1 MSARSPRDVLVL
13 TCEHAGNRIPSEY
26 AHLFRGAGKVLAT
39 HRGWDPGALTLA
51 RLLSRELGRP
61 LHAITWSRL
70 FVEANRAPTN
80 RRIWSRYTK
89 DLPKLERDRILE
101 RWWRP
106 HREEVEKAVAKE
118 IARGKRVVHVA
129 VHSFTPELDGEVR
142 TAEVGFLN
150 DSRHKREGQ
159 FCRRWAA
166 ALGKLDP
173 SLRLRFNYPYI
184 GASDGLST
192 WLRKRHPESL
202 YIGIELELN
211 QALVGA
217 KGWRRFQD
225 NVAASLR
232 AAL

>member
-1 MSARSPRDVLVL
+1 L
-13 TCEHAGNRIPSEY
+13 Y
-26 AHLFRGAGKVLAT
+26 
-39 HRGWDPGALTLA
+39 
-51 RLLSRELGRP
+51 
-61 LHAITWSRL
+61 
-70 FVEANRAPTN
+70 
-80 RRIWSRYTK
+80 
-89 DLPKLERDRILE
+89 
-101 RWWRP
+101 
-106 HREEVEKAVAKE
+106 
-118 IARGKRVVHVA
+118 
-129 VHSFTPELDGEVR
+129 
-142 TAEVGFLN
+142 

-173 SLRLRFNYPYI
+173 DLRVRFNYPYS

-192 WLRKRHPESL
+192 WLRKRHPESR

-217 KGWRRFQD
+217 KGWRRFQE